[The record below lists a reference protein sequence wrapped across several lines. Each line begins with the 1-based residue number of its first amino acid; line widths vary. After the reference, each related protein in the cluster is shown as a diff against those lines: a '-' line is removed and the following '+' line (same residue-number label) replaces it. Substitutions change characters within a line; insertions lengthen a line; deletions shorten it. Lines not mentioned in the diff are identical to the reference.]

1 MRKTLRYLEEKFF
14 KILMHISSFIIAG
27 CLLLIVATIIVKGFS
42 AFNLDMLTK
51 IPGGGFYIGK
61 EGGILNAI
69 IGSLY
74 IAGGASVIGLL
85 ISIPIVVYINLH
97 IRDKTLLGNLIRLGY
112 DIMFGIPSII
122 YGVFGFTII
131 VYLGMKTSL
140 LGGLIEVTFLIV
152 PIMVCTLNEIIRTV
166 PTELS
171 DALYSLGTTKLET
184 ARVIIKQIMPGV
196 VTSFLLA
203 FARGIGD
210 AAAVLFTAGY
220 SDNIPTS
227 LNQPAATLPLAIF
240 FQLGSPIQ
248 EVQDRA
254 YAAALILTVIVLF
267 ISITSRV
274 LGKKLS
280 KHSIK

>member
-1 MRKTLRYLEEKFF
+1 MRKTLRYLEEKLF
-14 KILMHISSFIIAG
+14 KILMYISSFIIAG
-27 CLLLIVATIIVKGFS
+27 CLLLIISTIIVKGYN
-42 AFNLDMLTK
+42 AFNLDMITK

-85 ISIPIVVYINLH
+85 ISIPIVIYINLH
-97 IRDKTLLGNLIRLGY
+97 IGDKSLLGNIIRLGY

-131 VYLGMKTSL
+131 VFLGMKTSL
-140 LGGLIEVTFLIV
+140 LGGLIAVTFLVV
-152 PIMVCTLNEIIRTV
+152 PIMVCTLNELIRTV
-166 PTELS
+166 PSELS
-171 DALYSLGTTKLET
+171 DTLYSLGTTKLET

-196 VTSFLLA
+196 VTAFLLA
-203 FARGIGD
+203 FTRGIGD

-254 YAAALILTVIVLF
+254 YSAALLLTVIVLV
-267 ISITSRV
+267 ISIASRIIS
-274 LGKKLS
+274 KKLS